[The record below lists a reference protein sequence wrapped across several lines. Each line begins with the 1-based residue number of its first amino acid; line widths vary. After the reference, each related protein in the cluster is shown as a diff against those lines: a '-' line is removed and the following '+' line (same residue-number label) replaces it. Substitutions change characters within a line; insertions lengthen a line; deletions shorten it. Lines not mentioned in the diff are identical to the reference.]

1 MESARNTRFNRFIL
15 AGCYSQTP
23 SVRDNEARIVGDRL
37 WAVFC
42 DALKDAGDQV
52 LPHTTPA
59 DAINRAEGC
68 RYLPRLL
75 PEQA

>member
-1 MESARNTRFNRFIL
+1 M
-15 AGCYSQTP
+15 
-23 SVRDNEARIVGDRL
+23 RDNEARIVGDRL

-52 LPHTTPA
+52 LLHTTPA
-59 DAINRAEGC
+59 DAINRAEGY
-68 RYLPRLL
+68 RYLPRLP

>member
-1 MESARNTRFNRFIL
+1 M
-15 AGCYSQTP
+15 
-23 SVRDNEARIVGDRL
+23 RDNEARIVGDSLR
-37 WAVFC
+37 AVFC

-52 LPHTTPA
+52 LLHTTPA
-59 DAINRAEGC
+59 DTINRAEGC

>member
-1 MESARNTRFNRFIL
+1 MQSARNTRFNRFIL

-52 LPHTTPA
+52 LLHTTPA
-59 DAINRAEGC
+59 DAINRAAGC
-68 RYLPRLL
+68 RYLPRLP